1 MSVVRQI
8 GAKPVPEAKVHPLER
23 GLFLIRYDEAADS
36 ASPPEI
42 RVTSETAGEHQVAII
57 TDPDAAYGVLSRPG
71 DCLVVKALQ
80 RGAIRVEVA
89 ARTPRGSIKAT
100 VKLERLRNG
109 GSAHGDGSTEVKQ
122 TTTPSVTTDPD
133 FTLDDFEV
141 IGHVARRGDVSVGAN
156 EWIAGPTA
164 PSQIEGLSIHW
175 PGKPDGLTLRYSVEV
190 GGNGRSSPQTV
201 RLGQFSG
208 TKGRALPL
216 VGLTLELDGE
226 GAPDYELTVEGLFLG
241 SSPVR
246 LRGEKVSLRSPG
258 GRAPLVGLKIGIE
271 RNSATTRGESRGNM
285 QASTLASGVR
295 VFRGRDQSKSDRE
308 AV

>member
-1 MSVVRQI
+1 VRQI
-8 GAKPVPEAKVHPLER
+8 GAKRVPETKIYPIER

-57 TDPDAAYGVLSRPG
+57 TDPDAVYGVLSRPG

-109 GSAHGDGSTEVKQ
+109 GSAHADGSVDVEQ
-122 TTTPSVTTDPD
+122 TTTPGFTANSD

-141 IGHVARRGDVSVGAN
+141 MGHVARLGDVSVGAN
-156 EWIAGPTA
+156 EWLAGPTA

-190 GGNGRSSPQTV
+190 GGNGRSSRQPA

-208 TKGRALPL
+208 TKGRSLPL
-216 VGLTLELDGE
+216 VGLTLELEGE
-226 GAPDYELTVEGLFLG
+226 SAPDYELAVEGLFLG

-258 GRAPLVGLKIGIE
+258 GMAPLVGLKIGIE
-271 RNSATTRGESRGNM
+271 RNSAAAHGESRGNM
-285 QASTLASGVR
+285 RAPTLASGVR
-295 VFRGRDQSKSDRE
+295 VFRGRDQSNRNR
-308 AV
+308 AAI